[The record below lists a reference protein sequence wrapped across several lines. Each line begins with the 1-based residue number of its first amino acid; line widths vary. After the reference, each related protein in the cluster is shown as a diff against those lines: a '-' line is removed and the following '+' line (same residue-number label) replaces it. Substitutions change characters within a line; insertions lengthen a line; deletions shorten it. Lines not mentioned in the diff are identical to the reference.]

1 MSEEILD
8 VEVYTQEDADR
19 DIFASMDSVDICE
32 RVQPIT
38 EVDRTEDEVGDLFRN
53 ERHLALKMQKPL
65 FVSSLSSDQK
75 SRIDALDVSL

>member
-1 MSEEILD
+1 MSEE
-8 VEVYTQEDADR
+8 VEEYTQEQADK

-32 RVQPIT
+32 RVQAIT
-38 EVDRTEDEVGDLFRN
+38 EADRTEDEVGDLFRN
-53 ERHLALKMQKPL
+53 ERHIALKMQNPL

>member
-1 MSEEILD
+1 MSE
-8 VEVYTQEDADR
+8 EVYTQEQADK

-32 RVQPIT
+32 RVQAVT
-38 EVDRTEDEVGDLFRN
+38 EADRTEDEVGGLFRN

-75 SRIDALDVSL
+75 SRIDALNVSL

>member
-8 VEVYTQEDADR
+8 VEVYTQEEADR
-19 DIFASMDSVDICE
+19 DIFASMGSVDICE
-32 RVQPIT
+32 RVQPIA

-75 SRIDALDVSL
+75 SRIDALNVSL

>member
-1 MSEEILD
+1 MSEE
-8 VEVYTQEDADR
+8 VEVYTQEQADK

-32 RVQPIT
+32 RVQAIT
-38 EVDRTEDEVGDLFRN
+38 EADRTEDEVGDLFRY

-75 SRIDALDVSL
+75 SRIDALNVSL

>member
-1 MSEEILD
+1 MSE
-8 VEVYTQEDADR
+8 EVYTQEQADK

-32 RVQPIT
+32 RVQAVT
-38 EVDRTEDEVGDLFRN
+38 EADRTEDEVGDLFRN

-65 FVSSLSSDQK
+65 FVSSLSEDQK

>member
-1 MSEEILD
+1 MSE
-8 VEVYTQEDADR
+8 EVYTQEQADK

-32 RVQPIT
+32 RIQAIT
-38 EVDRTEDEVGDLFRN
+38 EADRTEDEVGDLFRN

-75 SRIDALDVSL
+75 SRIDALNVSL

>member
-1 MSEEILD
+1 MSE
-8 VEVYTQEDADR
+8 EVYTQEQANR

-32 RVQPIT
+32 RVQAVT
-38 EVDRTEDEVGDLFRN
+38 EADRTEDEVGDLFRN

-75 SRIDALDVSL
+75 SRIDALNVSLQ

>member
-8 VEVYTQEDADR
+8 VEVYTQEEADR
-19 DIFASMDSVDICE
+19 DIFASMGSVDICE
-32 RVQPIT
+32 RVQAVT
-38 EVDRTEDEVGDLFRN
+38 EADRTEDEVGDLFRN

-75 SRIDALDVSL
+75 SRIDALNVSL

>member
-1 MSEEILD
+1 MSE
-8 VEVYTQEDADR
+8 EVYTQEQADK
-19 DIFASMDSVDICE
+19 DIFATMDSVDICE

-53 ERHLALKMQKPL
+53 ERHIALKMQKPL

-75 SRIDALDVSL
+75 SRIDALSVSL

>member
-1 MSEEILD
+1 MSEE
-8 VEVYTQEDADR
+8 VEVYTQEQADR
-19 DIFASMDSVDICE
+19 DIFASMGSVDICE

-38 EVDRTEDEVGDLFRN
+38 KADRTEDEVGDLFRN